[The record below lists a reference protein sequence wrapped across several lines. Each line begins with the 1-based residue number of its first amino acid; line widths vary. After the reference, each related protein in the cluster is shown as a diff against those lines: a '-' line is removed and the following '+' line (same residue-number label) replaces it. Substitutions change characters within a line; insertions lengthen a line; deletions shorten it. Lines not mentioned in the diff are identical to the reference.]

1 MNNNRQRSIYSI
13 PYTAWI
19 LLFVLAPI
27 ALIVYYSFF
36 DLTGNFTLS
45 NYANFFSSV
54 YLKLTISSFW
64 YAFPN
69 NILFIAVRLPNRLCH
84 NEDKA

>member
-1 MNNNRQRSIYSI
+1 MNNNRLRSIYSI

-36 DLTGNFTLS
+36 DLTATSRYQITLT
-45 NYANFFSSV
+45 FFHQ
-54 YLKLTISSFW
+54 F
-64 YAFPN
+64 
-69 NILFIAVRLPNRLCH
+69 ILN
-84 NEDKA
+84 